1 MNELIKIENNDVTI
15 FENGDAFISQRK
27 LSTLCGVTQQTIQ
40 ERCLSLK
47 LDVKQGISEENATL
61 LVTYY
66 AIESKAANDT
76 ARKSLATIAKAG
88 MRAYL
93 YHEAG
98 YVIEAKQKPM
108 TTLQLLE
115 HAVAEIKAKD
125 AEIAKLNTII
135 DNELGYCSILRASIF
150 LGVHE
155 KTFSWRPLK
164 DATLRLGMEVKRVPS
179 PRFGYQNLYP
189 LTAFREIYPD
199 YDFDDLT
206 PEMVADKTKL
216 TVL

>member
-1 MNELIKIENNDVTI
+1 MNELIKLQNNDVTI
-15 FENGDAFISQRK
+15 FENGDAVISQRK
-27 LSTLCGVTQQTIQ
+27 LAVLCGVDNSAIYQ
-40 ERCLSLK
+40 RCSALK
-47 LDVKQGISEENATL
+47 LDVKQGINEENAVL
-61 LVTYY
+61 LVSYY
-66 AIESKAANDT
+66 AVESKVANDT
-76 ARKSLATIAKAG
+76 ARKSLAMIAKAG

-98 YVIEAKQKPM
+98 YVMEAK
-108 TTLQLLE
+108 QLLE

-164 DATLRLGMEVKRVPS
+164 DATLRLGMQVKRVPS
-179 PRFGYQNLYP
+179 PRFGYMILYP
-189 LTAFREIYPD
+189 LTAFKEIYPD

-206 PEMVADKTKL
+206 PELVADK
-216 TVL
+216 

>member
-1 MNELIKIENNDVTI
+1 MKELINSNEVKTMSSLEMSELTEKRHDNVRRTIEKLADSKVI
-15 FENGDAFISQRK
+15 GLPQFEEVKNTQGQLVKTYFLTKRDSYVVVAQ
-27 LSTLCGVTQQTIQ
+27 LSPEFTGRLVDRWQ
-40 ERCLSLK
+40 EL
-47 LDVKQGISEENATL
+47 
-61 LVTYY
+61 
-66 AIESKAANDT
+66 
-76 ARKSLATIAKAG
+76 
-88 MRAYL
+88 
-93 YHEAG
+93 
-98 YVIEAKQKPM
+98 EAKQKPM

-206 PEMVADKTKL
+206 PELVADKTKL
-216 TVL
+216 AVLQ